1 MLCATRTQW
10 ARCFVLI
17 TLCCLKLWN
26 QIEIE
31 SENTHKKIEGDDYYY
46 VTRMNLYISHFS
58 DGVLILRYINKMGTR
73 GGGVVATIASH
84 TLLAR
89 VEIPTGCKS
98 FFSLIFVY
106 KLTSTNSYIL

>member
-58 DGVLILRYINKMGTR
+58 DGVLILRYINKMGTNG
-73 GGGVVATIASH
+73 GGGVVDGVATIASH
-84 TLLAR
+84 FGPGLKSQ
-89 VEIPTGCKS
+89 PGCKS
-98 FFSLIFVY
+98 FFC
-106 KLTSTNSYIL
+106 